1 MRIFPL
7 GDNALTIEFGN
18 EISPETN
25 RKAIALGNAITA
37 EGFHGLI
44 ETLPAYSGLT
54 VYYTPA
60 EVRRFHTAFDTAFE
74 AVKAIVEQ
82 SLENVPLLSQ
92 DDSRTVEIPVSF
104 AETDALDL
112 IEVSNL
118 RGLSPDAFLD
128 IFLNRTYRVY
138 MIGFLPGF
146 AYMGE
151 VDERIAVPRKAT
163 PRLAVPRGSVG
174 IAGSQTGI
182 YPTTSPGGWQI
193 IGRTSIEMFA
203 PDNDEPCYLQ
213 AGDTVRFVR
222 G

>member
-7 GDNALTIEFGN
+7 GDNALTVEFGN

-25 RKAIALGNAITA
+25 RKAIALGNAISQ
-37 EGFHGLI
+37 ESFHGLI

-54 VYYTPA
+54 VYYTPP
-60 EVRRFHTAFDTAFE
+60 EVRRFHPTFDTAFE
-74 AVKAIVEQ
+74 AVKAFVER
-82 SLENVPLLSQ
+82 SLENV
-92 DDSRTVEIPVSF
+92 TVLAKEDGSTIEIPVSF
-104 AETDALDL
+104 ADDAALDL
-112 IEVSNL
+112 KEVSTL
-118 RGLSPDAFLD
+118 KGVSPDEYID
-128 IFLNRTYRVY
+128 IFLSQCYRVY

-163 PRLAVPRGSVG
+163 PRLEVPKGSVG

-193 IGRTSIEMFA
+193 IGRTSVEMFT
-203 PDNDEPCYLQ
+203 PDGVTPCHLQ

-222 G
+222 E

>member
-7 GDNALTIEFGN
+7 GDNALTVEFGN

-25 RKAIALGNAITA
+25 RKAIALGNAINA

-82 SLENVPLLSQ
+82 SLENVPLLSE
-92 DDSRTVEIPVSF
+92 DESRTVEIPVSF

-118 RGLSPDAFLD
+118 RGLSPDKFLD
-128 IFLNRTYRVY
+128 IFLGRSYRVY

-146 AYMGE
+146 AYMGQ
-151 VDERIAVPRKAT
+151 VDERIAAPRKAT
-163 PRLAVPRGSVG
+163 PRLAVPKGSVG

-182 YPTTSPGGWQI
+182 YPTESPGGWQI
-193 IGRTSIEMFA
+193 IGRTSIEMFD
-203 PDNDEPCYLQ
+203 PENDEPCYLQ

-222 G
+222 E

>member
-7 GDNALTIEFGN
+7 GDNALTVEFGN

-25 RKAIALGNAITA
+25 RKAIALGNAINA

-74 AVKAIVEQ
+74 AVRSIVER
-82 SLENVPLLSQ
+82 LLYELTEVAQ
-92 DDSRTVEIPVSF
+92 DDSRTIEIPVTF
-104 AETDALDL
+104 GETEALDL
-112 IEVSNL
+112 EEVSTL
-118 RGLSPDAFLD
+118 KGLSPDEFLD
-128 IFLNRTYRVY
+128 IFLGRSYRVY

-146 AYMGE
+146 AYMGQ
-151 VDERIAVPRKAT
+151 VDERIAAPRKAT
-163 PRLAVPRGSVG
+163 PRLAVPKGSVG

-182 YPTTSPGGWQI
+182 YPTESPGGWQI
-193 IGRTSIEMFA
+193 IGRTSIEMFD
-203 PDNDEPCYLQ
+203 PENDEPCYLQ

-222 G
+222 